1 MASNYRKL
9 GGYIR
14 EIDRRNVEN
23 RQDNLL
29 GLSVAKCFIPSI
41 ANTVGTDFRK
51 YKVVEKGQ
59 FAYIPDTSRRGDKI
73 AIALLEGWDSG
84 LVSNVYTVFEVVG
97 EGLLPK
103 YLELWFRRP
112 EFDRYA
118 RFKSHGSV
126 REIFDWEQLCDVELP
141 IPSIAEQ
148 QRIVDSFNAVER
160 RIGSLQQ
167 LNDKLAAYVSTLFDE
182 SFGAVIRGEE
192 RLPDGWLRDEAL
204 RFYDISIGKTPPRA
218 RVDCFTTSA
227 TDVKWVSISDMGSN
241 GLFILDTSEK
251 LTRNAID
258 EFKVKVV
265 PAGTVLYSFKMTNGR
280 TSITTDECATNEAI
294 AHFKCSDLASSYY
307 AYCYLNAFRFSE
319 LGSTSSI
326 SEAVNSKII
335 KSMPFVMP
343 PDREL
348 IDYASK
354 TEPAFDLIKHNLIE
368 LRHLDDAKAMML
380 EALGR

>member
-1 MASNYRKL
+1 M
-9 GGYIR
+9 
-14 EIDRRNVEN
+14 
-23 RQDNLL
+23 
-29 GLSVAKCFIPSI
+29 
-41 ANTVGTDFRK
+41 
-51 YKVVEKGQ
+51 
-59 FAYIPDTSRRGDKI
+59 
-73 AIALLEGWDSG
+73 
-84 LVSNVYTVFEVVG
+84 SNVYTVFEVVG

>member
-1 MASNYRKL
+1 M
-9 GGYIR
+9 
-14 EIDRRNVEN
+14 
-23 RQDNLL
+23 
-29 GLSVAKCFIPSI
+29 
-41 ANTVGTDFRK
+41 
-51 YKVVEKGQ
+51 
-59 FAYIPDTSRRGDKI
+59 
-73 AIALLEGWDSG
+73 
-84 LVSNVYTVFEVVG
+84 
-97 EGLLPK
+97 
-103 YLELWFRRP
+103 
-112 EFDRYA
+112 
-118 RFKSHGSV
+118 
-126 REIFDWEQLCDVELP
+126 
-141 IPSIAEQ
+141 
-148 QRIVDSFNAVER
+148 
-160 RIGSLQQ
+160 
-167 LNDKLAAYVSTLFDE
+167 
-182 SFGAVIRGEE
+182 
-192 RLPDGWLRDEAL
+192 PDGWLRDEAL